1 MLQIECVCQ
10 DRLGTKI
17 GMVVVG
23 GEKGEAF
30 LVLVLQELDGLLSE
44 KLAEV
49 SVTLSTLRKTHRYF
63 TMPFVY

>member
-23 GEKGEAF
+23 GEEGEAF
-30 LVLVLQELDGLLSE
+30 LVLQELDGLLSE

-63 TMPFVY
+63 TMP